1 MKKKEPGGE
10 DLRNAKYGMSI
21 ALIFVALILIGEIY
35 VWYVISLYSVFP
47 STTLYLQEGQQKQD
61 LLEDVQGAAAEV
73 GIGVFVTDTKTD
85 SSFSF
90 TIDVYGTDHAK
101 EKLDE
106 NMIHAG
112 EFRSM
117 FLGNVTVNYA
127 PLDQL
132 PEDVVPTYFYL
143 TGSYEENVLFKQQL
157 VDKYAGN
164 FPQEV
169 SGVNGDRL
177 EIIGLWAIVYVFLLL
192 LSMYDIAMIRKEGVV
207 RMVSGEP
214 LTAFVWSNIKKDLVA
229 FTAIFLTLLCI
240 TSLFVEIKYY
250 IEITI
255 LLYLVFIGLNSML
268 HLQMLKVDFRRDVSS
283 NQSAK
288 NVLKI
293 SYVYKFV
300 AMAVAVFMM
309 NGTISLIKG
318 GIDCY
323 RQGDFF
329 QDYRSYY
336 YFNPASPETYA
347 ALGQEWDIN
356 LSKELFAE
364 RNRLVLVDLEGLSK
378 HEFYVYADDS
388 AKTYLEEEIPEL
400 KATQLEQK
408 FYIILPEKYENNE
421 SILEAALETW
431 EAYYSATY
439 DYEVIE
445 CKQTNTIAMENSGAT
460 VTSSIKK
467 DAIILY
473 NNLGV
478 SSYESFSSL
487 GYILQNTLLEVS
499 PQEQED
505 LEARGIVNFCTN
517 AQENYFFQLEGAKRN
532 MTAGIVFSALILAIN
547 LVILKSMVFYDYKIN
562 AVELTL
568 KKLFGYG
575 ALGRNWRP
583 VLLSVISA
591 VSAILISSLVLH
603 FLGRDG
609 IFYNVVGGGVIL
621 LVDLACLLSYMRKM
635 NRVSMNR
642 IVKGGSL

>member
-10 DLRNAKYGMSI
+10 DLRKAKYGMSI
-21 ALIFVALILIGEIY
+21 ALIFVALVLVGEIY
-35 VWYVISLYSVFP
+35 VWYLSSFFSVFP
-47 STTLYLQEGQQKQD
+47 STTLCLQEGQQKQD
-61 LLEDVQGAAAEV
+61 LLEDVTEAAAQV
-73 GIGVFVTDTKTD
+73 GIDAFTVDVKTNN
-85 SSFSF
+85 SFSY
-90 TIDVYGTDHAK
+90 TLDIYGTDHTKDKLK
-101 EKLDE
+101 ER
-106 NMIHAG
+106 MIREGRFKSIAIG
-112 EFRSM
+112 NITVQQFSFEQIPEEF
-117 FLGNVTVNYA
+117 T
-127 PLDQL
+127 
-132 PEDVVPTYFYL
+132 PTYFCL
-143 TGSYEENVLFKQQL
+143 TGTYEENVLFKQQL
-157 VDKYAGN
+157 IDKYAGD
-164 FPQEV
+164 FPREV
-169 SGVNGDRL
+169 KEDNGDRL
-177 EIIGLWAIVYVFLLL
+177 EIITLWIIVYVFLLL

-229 FTAIFLTLLCI
+229 FTTIFLTLLCI
-240 TSLFVEIKYY
+240 TSLFAEIKYH
-250 IEITI
+250 IGITI
-255 LLYLVFIGLNSML
+255 ILFLVFIGLNSLL
-268 HLQMLKVDFRRDVSS
+268 HLKMLKIDFRRDVST

-288 NVLKI
+288 RVLKI
-293 SYVYKFV
+293 SHAYKFV
-300 AMAVAVFMM
+300 AMVVAILML
-309 NGTISLIKG
+309 NGTLSLIKDG
-318 GIDCY
+318 TDCY
-323 RQGDFF
+323 RQGDFY
-329 QDYRSYY
+329 QSHRDYY
-336 YFNPASPETYA
+336 YFNPADPDLYA
-347 ALGQEWDIN
+347 ARGKVWDIN
-356 LSKELFAE
+356 LIEELFTA
-364 RNRLVLVDLEGLSK
+364 RNRFVLVDLDDSAEKEACL
-378 HEFYVYADDS
+378 YADDS
-388 AKTYLEEEIPEL
+388 ARAYLEKQIPEL
-400 KATQLEQK
+400 ETMRLEQK
-408 FYIILPEKYENNE
+408 LYIILPEKYGNNE
-421 SILEAALETW
+421 SILKTALETW
-431 EAYYSATY
+431 EIYYAGSY
-439 DYEVIE
+439 DYEIVE
-445 CKQTNTIAMENSGAT
+445 CKHSNAIAMKEREAI

-478 SSYESFSSL
+478 SSYESFFGL
-487 GYILQNTLLEVS
+487 GYILHNTLLEVN

-609 IFYNVVGGGVIL
+609 IFYNVVGGGAIL

-642 IVKGGSL
+642 ILKGGSL

>member
-21 ALIFVALILIGEIY
+21 ALIFVALVLVGEIY
-35 VWYVISLYSVFP
+35 VWYVSSFFSMFP
-47 STTLYLQEGQQKQD
+47 STTLYLQEGQQTQD
-61 LLEDVQGAAAEV
+61 LLEDVTEAAAQT
-73 GIGVFVTDTKTD
+73 GIDVFFVDTK
-85 SSFSF
+85 SNNNFSY
-90 TIDVYGTDHAK
+90 TLDVYGTDHAK
-101 EKLDE
+101 DKLKEK
-106 NMIHAG
+106 MIREG
-112 EFRSM
+112 EFKSI
-117 FLGNVTVNYA
+117 FIGNVTVHYF
-127 PLDQL
+127 PLGQI
-132 PEDVVPTYFYL
+132 PEEVTPTYFYL
-143 TGSYEENVLFKQQL
+143 LGTYEENVLFKQKL
-157 VDKYAGN
+157 VDTYAGN
-164 FPQEV
+164 FPQDI

-177 EIIGLWAIVYVFLLL
+177 EIIGLWAIVYTFLLL
-192 LSMYDIAMIRKEGVV
+192 LSMYDAAMIRKEGVV

-214 LTAFVWSNIKKDLVA
+214 LTAFVWSNIKKDVVA
-229 FTAIFLTLLCI
+229 FTSIFLALLCV
-240 TSLFVEIKYY
+240 TSLFSEIKYH

-255 LLYLVFIGLNSML
+255 ILYLVFIGLNSL
-268 HLQMLKVDFRRDVSS
+268 LYLQMLKLDFRRDVSS

-293 SYVYKFV
+293 SYIYKFI
-300 AMAVAVFMM
+300 AMMLTVLML
-309 NGTISLIKG
+309 NGTLSLIQDG
-318 GIDCY
+318 TDCY
-323 RQGDFF
+323 QQGDFF
-329 QDYRSYY
+329 QSHREYY
-336 YFNPASPETYA
+336 YFNPASSELYA
-347 ALGQEWDIN
+347 VQGKEWEIN
-356 LSKELFAE
+356 LSEELFQE
-364 RNRLVLVDLEGLSK
+364 RNRFVSVVVDYFTDENT
-378 HEFYVYADDS
+378 YIYTDDS
-388 AKTYLEEEIPEL
+388 AKAYLEEQIPEL
-400 KATQLEQK
+400 KTMQLEQK
-408 FYIILPEKYENNE
+408 FYIILPEKYKNDE
-421 SILEAALETW
+421 SILEIALENW
-431 EAYYSATY
+431 EGYYTGPY
-439 DYEVIE
+439 DYEVIG
-445 CKQTNTIAMENSGAT
+445 CKRTNTIAMEDSKTT

-467 DAIILY
+467 DPIILY

-478 SSYESFSSL
+478 SSYESFFSL

-499 PQEQED
+499 PQERED
-505 LEARGIVNFCTN
+505 LEARGIVNFFTN

-642 IVKGGSL
+642 ILKGGSL